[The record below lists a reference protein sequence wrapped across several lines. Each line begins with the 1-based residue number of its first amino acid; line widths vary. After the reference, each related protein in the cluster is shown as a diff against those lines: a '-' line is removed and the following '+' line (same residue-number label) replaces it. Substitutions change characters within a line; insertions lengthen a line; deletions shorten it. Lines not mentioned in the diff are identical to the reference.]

1 MSNKSGESTSTYGRI
16 SSLGTQ
22 LRTETRV
29 TARREA
35 GRNLL
40 SLLSDHKTRSR
51 LFREAC
57 SRGGVRKGRAALA
70 AMWRVL
76 IKDSIAA
83 AERGTSG
90 KSKLMLEDVVLPYK
104 LLILCDRD
112 EENSGTNLSSKEI
125 LALLKYCLETLT
137 DEKANEAGADFD
149 LLRML
154 HHLCSRSDYVA
165 HYRPK
170 HEISYIL
177 AELQDRLSSAMKQT
191 HNKASGVRL
200 GLAAS
205 QSQSQV
211 LLQTAK
217 AFAALMEQTSVRL
230 RLGMHVC
237 LAPCME
243 LVSNWCNSQLASRG
257 TNSTGVSGM
266 LAYMYSVA
274 TNLMATHPEQCVEV
288 MKRVG
293 RPMLTFAKS
302 CYPMTSG
309 FQKDALIEYF
319 SAHL

>member
-1 MSNKSGESTSTYGRI
+1 
-16 SSLGTQ
+16 
-22 LRTETRV
+22 
-29 TARREA
+29 
-35 GRNLL
+35 
-40 SLLSDHKTRSR
+40 
-51 LFREAC
+51 
-57 SRGGVRKGRAALA
+57 
-70 AMWRVL
+70 MWRVL
-76 IKDSIAA
+76 IKDSIVA

-112 EENSGTNLSSKEI
+112 IQITSMDHPNHHPHQHGEEKEAFAGGTNLSSKEI

-177 AELQDRLSSAMKQT
+177 AELQDRLKQKK
-191 HNKASGVRL
+191 NKSSGVRL
-200 GLAAS
+200 GLAAGS
-205 QSQSQV
+205 NTNGGSQV

-217 AFAALMEQTSVRL
+217 AFAALMEQTTVRL

-243 LVSNWCNSQLASRG
+243 LVSNWCKSQLASRG
-257 TNSTGVSGM
+257 TNTTGVSGM